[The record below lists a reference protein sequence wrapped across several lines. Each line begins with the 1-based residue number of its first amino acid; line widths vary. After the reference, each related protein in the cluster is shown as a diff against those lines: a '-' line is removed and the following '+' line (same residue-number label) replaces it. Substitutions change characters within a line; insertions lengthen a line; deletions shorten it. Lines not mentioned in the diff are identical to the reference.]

1 MLIKPKILLVD
12 DDTDL
17 LSLFTIRLQS
27 QGFEVETAE
36 SGEQALARIPLINPH
51 VLITDLRMGEMDGMA
66 LFEAVHRMNSAL
78 PVIVITAHGSIPDA
92 VEATK
97 QGVFSFLTKPVDSQ
111 KLIQEINSA
120 LTLSGAGAGLRE
132 KKQTDDEDWCSNI
145 VYKSS
150 AMANL
155 LQKAKLVAQSDASV
169 LILGES
175 GTGKEVLAN
184 AIHKASSRS
193 SGFFVAVNCAAIP
206 EALLESEL
214 FGHTKGSFT
223 GAAKNYDGL
232 FKTANHGTL
241 FLDEIGDMPLSLQVK
256 LLRVL
261 QEKQVRP
268 VGSTIAVDVDARIIS
283 ATHRNIEAAV
293 KEKVFREDLFY
304 RLNVVSLEIP
314 PLHKRREDIPLL
326 AHHFVKKI
334 TSQNGKEIRGFSPS
348 AMKLLM
354 EASWPGNIRQLQNVV
369 EQAVALSSSPL
380 ITENLLS
387 DALKQ
392 KPKKILPFAEA
403 RRIFEQEYLVQL
415 LQTTQGNV
423 TEAARQAK
431 RNRTDFYKL
440 LNRHHIVPSLFK
452 E

>member
-1 MLIKPKILLVD
+1 MAINKPKILLVD
-12 DDTDL
+12 DDADL

-27 QGFEVETAE
+27 NGFDVETAE
-36 SGEQALARIPLINPH
+36 NGEEALARISLINPH
-51 VLITDLRMGEMDGMA
+51 LLITDLRMGEMDGMD
-66 LFEAVHRMNSAL
+66 LFEAVHQINSSL

-111 KLIQEINSA
+111 KLMQEINSA
-120 LTLSGAGAGLRE
+120 LALSGAALADQ
-132 KKQTDDEDWCSNI
+132 KQTEEEEWCSNI

-175 GTGKEVLAN
+175 GTGKEILAN
-184 AIHKASSRS
+184 AIHRASTRS
-193 SGFFVAVNCAAIP
+193 TGMFVAVNCAAIP

-232 FKTANHGTL
+232 FKTANHGSL

-268 VGSTIAVDVDARIIS
+268 VGATTAVDVDARIIS
-283 ATHRNIEAAV
+283 ATHRNIEAEV
-293 KEKVFREDLFY
+293 REKTFREDLFY

-326 AHHFVKKI
+326 AHHFVTKI
-334 TSQNGKEIRGFSPS
+334 TAQTGKEIRGFAPA
-348 AMKLLM
+348 AMKFLM

-369 EQAVALSSSPL
+369 EQAVALSPSPL
-380 ITENLLS
+380 ITAHLLS

-392 KPKKILPFAEA
+392 KPNKIIPFAEA
-403 RRIFEQEYLVQL
+403 RRIFEQEYLVHL
-415 LQTTQGNV
+415 LQATQGNV
-423 TEAARQAK
+423 TEAARHAK

-452 E
+452 TS

>member
-1 MLIKPKILLVD
+1 MAIKPKILLVD

-27 QGFEVETAE
+27 NGFDVETAE
-36 SGEQALARIPLINPH
+36 SGEEALARISLINPNL
-51 VLITDLRMGEMDGMA
+51 LITDLRMGEMDGMA
-66 LFEAVHRMNSAL
+66 LFEAVHQINSSL

-111 KLIQEINSA
+111 ILIQEINSA
-120 LTLSGAGAGLRE
+120 LALSGAGLADQSQPAE
-132 KKQTDDEDWCSNI
+132 EEWCSNI

-175 GTGKEVLAN
+175 GTGKEILAN
-184 AIHKASSRS
+184 AIHRASTRS
-193 SGFFVAVNCAAIP
+193 TGLFVAVNCAAIP

-268 VGSTIAVDVDARIIS
+268 VGATTAIDVDARIIS
-283 ATHRNIEAAV
+283 ATHRNIEAEV
-293 KEKVFREDLFY
+293 REKTFREDLFY
-304 RLNVVSLEIP
+304 RLNVVSIEIP

-334 TSQNGKEIRGFSPS
+334 TAQTGKEIRGFAP
-348 AMKLLM
+348 
-354 EASWPGNIRQLQNVV
+354 
-369 EQAVALSSSPL
+369 
-380 ITENLLS
+380 
-387 DALKQ
+387 
-392 KPKKILPFAEA
+392 
-403 RRIFEQEYLVQL
+403 
-415 LQTTQGNV
+415 
-423 TEAARQAK
+423 AA
-431 RNRTDFYKL
+431 
-440 LNRHHIVPSLFK
+440 
-452 E
+452 